1 MDLEMTGLNPF
12 RHGVIEVGM
21 MVMDEKFAII
31 GELFMDLCP
40 PPNIVIDPD
49 SLEYNGFTLDRIA
62 SGRSYEEFVERFDA
76 FMMMYFNGVTPILV
90 GQYITADISFLG
102 SIFSYV
108 RRNDLFL
115 RMGNDII
122 DTKSIA
128 NERNALARY
137 QDKVLPFESTSLSKK
152 KGIADVLN
160 LSPFD
165 AHTARGDILATREAL
180 IRFLGISPDLV

>member
-1 MDLEMTGLNPF
+1 MTGLNPF

-21 MVMDEKFAII
+21 MAMDEKMNII

-40 PPNIVIDPD
+40 PPNIIIDPQ

-62 SGRSYEEFVERFDA
+62 AGRSYEEFVERFDT
-76 FMMMYFNGVTPILV
+76 FMMNFFENTTPIIV
-90 GQYITADISFLG
+90 GQYVTADISFLG
-102 SIFSYV
+102 SIFYYA

-122 DTKSIA
+122 DTKSMA
-128 NERNALARY
+128 NEKNAQARFREEPI
-137 QDKVLPFESTSLSKK
+137 PFESTSLAKP
-152 KGIADVLN
+152 KGIADVLK
-160 LSPFD
+160 LPPFD

-180 IRFLGISPDLV
+180 IHFLELK